1 MYRGIDISSNNGGID
16 WETVKAVGVEFAIIR
31 IGYGSDIESQDD
43 TQAIRN
49 MQECD
54 RLGIPYGVY
63 LYSYALNIDD
73 AISEVKHALRMVTGH
88 DPKLGIWFDMED
100 ADGYKEKHGV
110 DVYNS
115 RELLTN
121 ICRTF
126 CSMVQEAGYKTGVY
140 ANKNYWDNVLLA
152 DQLTEYPVWLA
163 HWGITEPSMPC
174 LMWQYTSDGEI
185 AGSSPRTDINEYYG
199 ELPGTEEPE
208 DTSPEDAEPAGDT
221 YTVQSGDCLSVI
233 AQNLGVDMDQLAA
246 INHIENV
253 NLIYPGQV
261 LTIPGTGSA
270 PAPAENTYTVRSG
283 DTLWGIAERLYG
295 NGGRYG
301 ELAEKNGIE
310 DAALIYPGQV
320 IRY

>member
-1 MYRGIDISSNNGGID
+1 MCRGIDVSSNNGGID

-31 IGYGSDIESQDD
+31 IGYGSDLKSQDD

-49 MQECD
+49 MKECD

-63 LYSYALNIDD
+63 LYSYALGIDE
-73 AISEVKHALRMVTGH
+73 ALSEARHALRMVDGYN
-88 DPKLGIWFDMED
+88 PALGVWFDMED
-100 ADGYKEKHGV
+100 ADGYKKKHGI

-121 ICRTF
+121 ICKTF
-126 CSMVQEAGYKTGVY
+126 CSMVQEAGYKTGIY

-152 DQLTEYPVWLA
+152 DRLTDYPVWLA

-185 AGSSPRTDINEYYG
+185 AGSSERTDINEYYG

-208 DTSPEDAEPAGDT
+208 EAEPAGDT
-221 YTVQSGDCLSVI
+221 YTVQAGDCLSVI
-233 AQNLGVDMDQLAA
+233 AQSLGVDMGELAE
-246 INHIENV
+246 INGIENV

-261 LTIPGTGSA
+261 LTIPGASM
-270 PAPAENTYTVRSG
+270 PAENAYTVQSG
-283 DTLWGIAERLYG
+283 DTLWGIAERIYG
-295 NGGRYG
+295 NGSRYT

-310 DAALIYPGQV
+310 DPALIYPGQV